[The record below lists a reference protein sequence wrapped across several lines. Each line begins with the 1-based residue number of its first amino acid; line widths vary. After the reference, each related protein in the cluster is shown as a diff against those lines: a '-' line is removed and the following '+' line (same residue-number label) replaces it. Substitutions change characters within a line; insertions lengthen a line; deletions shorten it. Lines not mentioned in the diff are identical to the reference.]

1 MIRAARGRRS
11 MHDGDLRNAGRRQ
24 ARLVGETAT
33 ALDEHFRLVEQIG
46 AAAFASGT
54 IGSLFSHRDLLHA
67 QIFFTPIGGDRA
79 AFDRVVAG
87 DTMQRCRTRSRCRRC
102 RRRPGCRRRVVVVHA
117 EAGKG
122 RELEQRRAGIEQK
135 RDALARQQLLAR
147 AETVAPGIRGVAH
160 LLFER
165 AKFTDQR
172 QHLLAIGAEIFR
184 LWIDPALDDRHG
196 NSFAHRRVRPG
207 ELGRQA
213 HLHVS
218 GASRRHKPVCDGKQR
233 LAFTSEGPA

>member
-1 MIRAARGRRS
+1 

-24 ARLVGETAT
+24 ARLIGKTAT
-33 ALDEHFRLVEQIG
+33 ALDEHFSLVEQIG
-46 AAAFASGT
+46 AAGLHKLHHRQLVA
-54 IGSLFSHRDLLHA
+54 HRDLLHA
-67 QIFFTPIGGDRA
+67 QMLLHAHRGDRA
-79 AFDRVVAG
+79 AFDRAVVGGHDAANAG
-87 DTMQRCRTRSRCRRC
+87 HVADTSDAAAALDA
-102 RRRPGCRRRVVVVHA
+102 GIAIVVVHA

-122 RELEQRRAGIEQK
+122 RELEPRRAGIEQK

-233 LAFTSEGPA
+233 LAFISEGPT